1 MRHIPNLIC
10 LLRIALVWPV
20 AVALREGNN
29 ALALGLFTVAAIS
42 DGLDGYLAK
51 RFGWTSQLGKVLD
64 PMADKLLLVTVFI
77 TAAWLGLVPWW
88 ISAAAIA
95 RDVMIGLGA
104 LIFRLWFGP
113 LQGRPTI
120 ISKINTLFQLGYL
133 VAVMLVAA
141 FGILPPAMVDAL
153 AYIMFITT
161 VLSGG
166 DYLYQFTRRA
176 WNLPLGPIR
185 PVAASPGDAG
195 RR

>member
-1 MRHIPNLIC
+1 VRHIPNLIC

-20 AVALREGNN
+20 AASLRNGNTG
-29 ALALGLFTVAAIS
+29 LALVLFTIAAVS

-77 TAAWLGLVPWW
+77 TGAWLELVPWW
-88 ISAAAIA
+88 LAAAAIA

-113 LQGRPTI
+113 LKGRPTI
-120 ISKINTLFQLGYL
+120 ISKVNTLFQLGYL
-133 VAVMLVAA
+133 VAVMLEASV
-141 FGILPPAMVDAL
+141 GILPRDMVDAL
-153 AYIMFITT
+153 AYIMFVTT
-161 VLSGG
+161 VASGC
-166 DYLYQFTRRA
+166 DYLYQFTKRA
-176 WNLPLGPIR
+176 WDLPTGPIR
-185 PVAASPGDAG
+185 PAVAPSGDVG